1 MCSEIEVSKM
11 AKTKRT
17 KFFLSHLTISIS
29 LAMLV
34 IGLVFF
40 IWYPFPLAS
49 AVGVTYIFLMLLVI
63 DVILGPLLGLLVYK
77 EGKKTLKFDLSVII
91 LIQIAA
97 LCYGVFSIEQGR
109 PAWLVYNVD
118 RFELVRK
125 NELVDS
131 NIQQAQPQFQQASW
145 FKPQYAAAE
154 FAKDTQQRNDEMF
167 AEVFS
172 GISIAQRP
180 ERYVELTQAKPQ
192 IQQRALPLKELEQY
206 NSKTEV
212 EKTLAKY
219 PKADAWLPLKANAM
233 DMVVL
238 INKEKAEVIKIVD
251 LRPWH

>member
-1 MCSEIEVSKM
+1 M
-11 AKTKRT
+11 AKTKRK
-17 KFFLSHLTISIS
+17 KFFLSHLIISIS
-29 LAMLV
+29 LALLV

-40 IWYPFPLAS
+40 IWYVSPLAT
-49 AVGVTYIFLMLLVI
+49 AVGVTHIFLMMLAI
-63 DVILGPLLGLLVYK
+63 DVIVGPLLGLLVYK
-77 EGKKTLKFDLSVII
+77 QGKKSLKFDLTVII
-91 LIQIAA
+91 AIQISA
-97 LCYGVFSIEQGR
+97 LLYGVYSIEQGR

-125 NELVDS
+125 NELVDT
-131 NIQQAQPQFQQASW
+131 NIQQAQPQFQKPSW
-145 FKPQYAAAE
+145 FKPQYVATE

-180 ERYVELTQAKPQ
+180 ERYVELTQAKNQ
-192 IQQRALPLKELEQY
+192 IQQRALPLVELQRY
-206 NSKTEV
+206 NPKTDV

-219 PKADAWLPLKANAM
+219 PKADAWLPLKANAV

-238 INKEKAEVIKIVD
+238 LNKETAEVIKIVD

>member
-1 MCSEIEVSKM
+1 M
-11 AKTKRT
+11 TYRLN
-17 KFFLSHLTISIS
+17 FFLSHLLLSF
-29 LAMLV
+29 LV
-34 IGLVFF
+34 ALLVVGVVFF
-40 IWYPFPLAS
+40 IWYPSPLAK
-49 AVGVTYIFLMLLVI
+49 AVGVTHIFLMLLVI

-125 NELVDS
+125 NELVDT
-131 NIQQAQPQFQQASW
+131 NIQQAQPQFQKPSW
-145 FKPQYAAAE
+145 FKPQYVATE

-167 AEVFS
+167 AEIFS
-172 GISIAQRP
+172 GISISQRP
-180 ERYVELTQAKPQ
+180 ERYVQITQAKTQ
-192 IQQRALPLKELEQY
+192 VQQRALPLEELKQY
-206 NSKTEV
+206 NSKADV

-219 PKADAWLPLKANAM
+219 PKADAWLPLKANAV

-238 INKEKAEVIKIVD
+238 INKESASIIKIVD
-251 LRPWH
+251 LRPWK

>member
-1 MCSEIEVSKM
+1 MTPRI
-11 AKTKRT
+11 
-17 KFFLSHLTISIS
+17 KFFLVHIITSVIIAFLLT
-29 LAMLV
+29 LLV
-34 IGLVFF
+34 LF
-40 IWYPFPLAS
+40 IWYPSPLAT
-49 AVGVTYIFLMLLVI
+49 AVGVTHIFLMLLAI

-77 EGKKTLKFDLSVII
+77 EGKKTLKFDLSTII

-125 NELVDS
+125 NELVNT
-131 NIQQAQPQFQQASW
+131 NIQQAQAQFQKPSW
-145 FKPQYAAAE
+145 FKPQYAATE

-180 ERYVELTQAKPQ
+180 ERYVELTEAKTQ
-192 IQQRALPLKELEQY
+192 IQQRALPLVELQQY
-206 NSKTEV
+206 NPKTDV

-219 PKADAWLPLKANAM
+219 PKADAWLPLKANAV

-238 INKEKAEVIKIVD
+238 VNKESASIIKIVD
-251 LRPWH
+251 LRPWE

>member
-1 MCSEIEVSKM
+1 MN
-11 AKTKRT
+11 KRI
-17 KFFLSHLTISIS
+17 KFFLTHLSIS
-29 LAMLV
+29 FLIALLV

-40 IWYPFPLAS
+40 IWYPSPLAT
-49 AVGVTYIFLMLLVI
+49 AVGVTHIFLMMLAI
-63 DVILGPLLGLLVYK
+63 DVIVGPLLGLLVYK
-77 EGKKTLKFDLSVII
+77 QGKKSLKFDLTVII
-91 LIQIAA
+91 AIQISA
-97 LCYGVFSIEQGR
+97 LLYGVYSIEQGR

-125 NELVDS
+125 NELVDT
-131 NIQQAQPQFQQASW
+131 NIQQAQPQFQKPSW
-145 FKPQYAAAE
+145 FKPQYVATE

-180 ERYVELTQAKPQ
+180 ERYVELTQAKNQ
-192 IQQRALPLKELEQY
+192 IQQRALPLVELQRY
-206 NSKTEV
+206 NPKTDV

-219 PKADAWLPLKANAM
+219 PKADAWLPLKANAV

-238 INKEKAEVIKIVD
+238 LNKETAEVIKIVD

>member
-1 MCSEIEVSKM
+1 MSK
-11 AKTKRT
+11 RL
-17 KFFLSHLTISIS
+17 KFFFSHLSIS
-29 LAMLV
+29 FLIALLV

-40 IWYPFPLAS
+40 VWYPAPLAK
-49 AVGVTYIFLMLLVI
+49 AVGVTNIFLMMLAI
-63 DVILGPLLGLLVYK
+63 DVIVGPILGWLVYQ

-125 NELVDS
+125 NELVDT
-131 NIQQAQPQFQQASW
+131 NIQQAQPQFQKPSW
-145 FKPQYAAAE
+145 FKSQYVATE
-154 FAKDTQQRNDEMF
+154 FAKDIQQRNDEMF
-167 AEVFS
+167 AEVLG

-180 ERYVELTQAKPQ
+180 ERYVELTQAKTQ

-206 NSKTEV
+206 NSKTV
-212 EKTLAKY
+212 VKKTLAKY
-219 PKADAWLPLKANAM
+219 PKANAWLPLKANAV

-238 INKEKAEVIKIVD
+238 VNKESASIIKIVD
-251 LRPWH
+251 LRPWE

>member
-1 MCSEIEVSKM
+1 MSK
-11 AKTKRT
+11 RL
-17 KFFLSHLTISIS
+17 KFFLGHLSIS
-29 LAMLV
+29 FFIALLV
-34 IGLVFF
+34 VSLVFF
-40 IWYPFPLAS
+40 IWYPSPLAN
-49 AVGVTYIFLMLLVI
+49 AVGVTHIFLMLLVI

-125 NELVDS
+125 NELVDT
-131 NIQQAQPQFQQASW
+131 NIQQAQPQFQQPSW
-145 FKPQYAAAE
+145 FKPQYVATE

-167 AEVFS
+167 AEVLG

-180 ERYVELTQAKPQ
+180 ERYVELTQAKNQ

-206 NSKTEV
+206 NPKTDV

-219 PKADAWLPLKANAM
+219 PKADAWLPLKANAV

-238 INKEKAEVIKIVD
+238 VNKESASIIKIVD
-251 LRPWH
+251 LRPWE

>member
-1 MCSEIEVSKM
+1 MTPRI
-11 AKTKRT
+11 
-17 KFFLSHLTISIS
+17 KFFLVHIITSVIIAFLLT
-29 LAMLV
+29 LLV
-34 IGLVFF
+34 LF
-40 IWYPFPLAS
+40 IWYPSPLAT
-49 AVGVTYIFLMLLVI
+49 AVGVTHIFLMLLVI

-91 LIQIAA
+91 LIQITA

-125 NELVDS
+125 NELINT
-131 NIQQAQPQFQQASW
+131 NIQQAQPQFQQPSW
-145 FKPQYAAAE
+145 FKPQYAATE

-180 ERYVELTQAKPQ
+180 ERYVELTEAKTQ
-192 IQQRALPLKELEQY
+192 IQQRALPLVELQQY
-206 NSKTEV
+206 NPKTDV

-219 PKADAWLPLKANAM
+219 PKADAWLPLKANAV

-238 INKEKAEVIKIVD
+238 VNKKSASIIKVVD

>member
-1 MCSEIEVSKM
+1 MSK
-11 AKTKRT
+11 RL
-17 KFFLSHLTISIS
+17 KFFLSHLFISCLIA
-29 LAMLV
+29 LFV

-40 IWYPFPLAS
+40 IWYPSPLAS
-49 AVGVTYIFLMLLVI
+49 AVGVTHIFLMLLVI

-77 EGKKTLKFDLSVII
+77 EGKKTFKFDLSVII

-125 NELVDS
+125 NELVDT
-131 NIQQAQPQFQQASW
+131 NIQHAQPKFQKPSW
-145 FKPQYAAAE
+145 FKPQYVATE

-172 GISIAQRP
+172 GISISQRP
-180 ERYVELTQAKPQ
+180 ERYVELTQAKTQ
-192 IQQRALPLKELEQY
+192 IQQRALPLVELQQY
-206 NSKTEV
+206 NPKTDV
-212 EKTLAKY
+212 EETLVKY
-219 PKADAWLPLKANAM
+219 PKADAWLPLKANAV

-238 INKEKAEVIKIVD
+238 INKESASIIKIVD
-251 LRPWH
+251 LRPWE

>member
-1 MCSEIEVSKM
+1 MSK
-11 AKTKRT
+11 RL
-17 KFFLSHLTISIS
+17 KFFLSHLSIS
-29 LAMLV
+29 FLIALLV

-40 IWYPFPLAS
+40 VWYPAPLAK
-49 AVGVTYIFLMLLVI
+49 AVGVTNIFLMMLAI
-63 DVILGPLLGLLVYK
+63 DVIVGPILGWLVYQ

-125 NELVDS
+125 NELVDT
-131 NIQQAQPQFQQASW
+131 NIQQAQPQFQKPSW
-145 FKPQYAAAE
+145 FKPQYVATE

-172 GISIAQRP
+172 GISISQRP
-180 ERYVELTQAKPQ
+180 ERYVELSQAKTQ
-192 IQQRALPLKELEQY
+192 IQQRVLPLKELEQY
-206 NSKTEV
+206 NPKTDV

-219 PKADAWLPLKANAM
+219 PKADAWLPLKANAV

-238 INKEKAEVIKIVD
+238 VNKESASIIKIVD
-251 LRPWH
+251 LRPWK

>member
-1 MCSEIEVSKM
+1 MTPRI
-11 AKTKRT
+11 
-17 KFFLSHLTISIS
+17 KFFLVHIITSVIIAFLLT
-29 LAMLV
+29 L
-34 IGLVFF
+34 LVFF
-40 IWYPFPLAS
+40 IWYPSPLAT
-49 AVGVTYIFLMLLVI
+49 AVGVTHIFLMLLVI

-97 LCYGVFSIEQGR
+97 LCYGIFSIEQGR

-125 NELVDS
+125 NELVDT
-131 NIQQAQPQFQQASW
+131 NIQQARPQFQQPSW
-145 FKPQYAAAE
+145 FKPQYAATE
-154 FAKDTQQRNDEMF
+154 FAKDIQQRNDEMF
-167 AEVFS
+167 AEVLG

-180 ERYVELTQAKPQ
+180 ERYVELTQAKTQ

-206 NSKTEV
+206 NPKTDV

-219 PKADAWLPLKANAM
+219 PKADAWLPLKANAV

-238 INKEKAEVIKIVD
+238 VNKESASIIKIVD
-251 LRPWH
+251 LRPWQ

>member
-1 MCSEIEVSKM
+1 MSK
-11 AKTKRT
+11 RL
-17 KFFLSHLTISIS
+17 KFFFSHLSIS
-29 LAMLV
+29 FLIALLV

-40 IWYPFPLAS
+40 VWYPAPLAK
-49 AVGVTYIFLMLLVI
+49 AVGVTNIFLMMLAI
-63 DVILGPLLGLLVYK
+63 DVIVGPILGWLVYQ

-125 NELVDS
+125 NELVDT
-131 NIQQAQPQFQQASW
+131 NIQQARPQFQKPSW
-145 FKPQYAAAE
+145 FKPQYVATE
-154 FAKDTQQRNDEMF
+154 FAKDIQQRNDEMF
-167 AEVFS
+167 AEVLG

-180 ERYVELTQAKPQ
+180 ERYVELTQAKTQ

-206 NSKTEV
+206 NPKTDV

-219 PKADAWLPLKANAM
+219 PKADAWLPLKANAV

-238 INKEKAEVIKIVD
+238 VNKESASIIKIVD
-251 LRPWH
+251 LRPWQ